1 MKTRLG
7 FLTEEGR
14 TRSKNAFRRFCAYAV
29 VMFLI
34 GGAGGYVIHRYW
46 ISTTFS
52 PLQRMYFKQYLKSS
66 YRSYLSRARSH
77 YTILVRTVIDPKTKK
92 EVRLV
97 AQDDEIAID
106 MDEFG
111 RYQYDQ
117 HHYPVV
123 HLRGGIEYK
132 QFFWAEIIVPD
143 LAQYE
148 WFKEHMYEGRSIP
161 DIWRPAWLGALLIFI
176 IGTIALTILD
186 AVAQRLYLKGEPI
199 RGTRE
204 LSPKKYARQYR
215 RAAGTAITTYRQGS
229 QI

>member
-52 PLQRMYFKQYLKSS
+52 PVQRMYFKQYLKSS

-77 YTILVRTVIDPKTKK
+77 YTLFVLTVIDPKTKK
-92 EVRLV
+92 EMNLV
-97 AQDDEIAID
+97 ANDDQITPDFDELGRFRYDERHRPLVRFKDGIKYQRYFWGEIT
-106 MDEFG
+106 
-111 RYQYDQ
+111 
-117 HHYPVV
+117 
-123 HLRGGIEYK
+123 
-132 QFFWAEIIVPD
+132 VPD
-143 LAQYE
+143 LAQYT
-148 WFKEHMYEGRSIP
+148 WFKDHFYEGRSIP
-161 DIWRPAWLGALLIFI
+161 DIWRPSWLGALLIFI
-176 IGTIALTILD
+176 FGTIALTILD

-204 LSPKKYARQYR
+204 LSPKRYARQYR
-215 RAAGTAITTYRQGS
+215 REAGTAVTTYRQGS